1 MFNKQ
6 QGDPSVVGYVN
17 EDHARDLDNRRST
30 TGYVFNL
37 GEEPICWKSMVQSLV
52 ALSTIE
58 LEYMAVGL

>member
-1 MFNKQ
+1 M
-6 QGDPSVVGYVN
+6 GYVN
-17 EDHARDLDNRRST
+17 EDYVRDLDNRRST

-37 GEEPICWKSMVQSLV
+37 GGEPICWKSIVQSLV